1 MHPPRWLRTH
11 TTAARPA
18 GRTLPLPAATE
29 RNPRG
34 VAVPNTMT
42 TVVARL
48 PVIAATLCFQAVA
61 GDFDDLVQPLLSKH
75 CIACHGQQM
84 QMAELRLDQ
93 FQSEPDA
100 LRYPGIWDDVLRTTT
115 LGKMPPPGS
124 LAPTQSELESL
135 AEWIESNRST
145 MELHR
150 TTQAR
155 RVTARRLNR
164 AEYNNTVRDLL
175 GIDGRPADA
184 FPVDDSGYGFDN
196 IADVLSISPLLM
208 EKYIAAA
215 GKLARAAVW
224 DKPRSAEP
232 TRFRIQAAR
241 DESNSAAIGRI
252 SPFTADGSIQLSFE
266 FPAAGFYE
274 FAFGAIDRRQ
284 RSEEDGRYLPDM
296 EPPPPRLMT
305 MRLDGSRMATKA
317 VEAAQYFDRSERVT
331 HRIEPGTVD
340 ISVGFIDQ
348 AGNPMDPNTEYSQR
362 KLWVDYLEINGPFDA
377 EPLPLPASHRRLL
390 VCRPDGEEPWEPC
403 ARRIIERLTLKSYRR
418 PPTQPELQS
427 LMRLAERSMR
437 NGESF
442 EGMIQTVLQ
451 SVLVSP
457 QFLFRIE
464 RSPEQGSDQPA
475 RELNDFELA
484 SRLSYFLW
492 SSMPDDALFEAAAGG
507 SLRSAEAL
515 RREARRMLANPRSS
529 ALVEN
534 FAGQW
539 LQLRNLMQ
547 AQPDAE
553 RFPTFDEELRESM
566 LRESELFFDSVV
578 REDRS
583 ILDFLD
589 SDFTFVNEALARHYG
604 IGDVSGAEFRRVEI
618 PNEQRGG
625 LLGQA
630 SLLTISSYPTRTSPV
645 LRGLW
650 VLENLLGQSPPPPP
664 PDVPELDVQEGP
676 LVGTLRE
683 QLEEHRSNAGCM
695 SCHRV
700 MDAIGFGLEN
710 YDATGKWRE
719 RDGDLPLDTSG
730 TLPGDHSFQ
739 SPAELRKILVNTE
752 AQSFSRTLAK
762 KLLTYALGRGVDRH
776 DNPAV
781 DEIQRQLVDAEYRF
795 SALVE
800 AIVSSKPFRLTA
812 PDRTV
817 AGEDL

>member
-1 MHPPRWLRTH
+1 MHPPRWPCRYAA
-11 TTAARPA
+11 AARPA
-18 GRTLPLPAATE
+18 DRTLPLPAAAE

-42 TVVARL
+42 SVVARL
-48 PVIAATLCFQAVA
+48 LVIAATLGFQAVA
-61 GDFDDLVQPLLSKH
+61 GDFDDHVRPFLSKH

-100 LRYPGIWDDVLRTTT
+100 LRYPGIWDDVLRMTT

-124 LAPTQSELESL
+124 LAPTRSELESL
-135 AEWIESNRST
+135 AGWIESNRPA

-175 GIDGRPADA
+175 GIDARPADA

-252 SPFTADGSIQLSFE
+252 SPFTADGSIQLSFK

-317 VEAAQYFDRSERVT
+317 VEAAQYFDRRERVT
-331 HRIEPGTVD
+331 HRIEPGAVD
-340 ISVGFIDQ
+340 LWVGFIDQ
-348 AGNPMDPNTEYSQR
+348 AGDPMDPNTEYSQR

-390 VCRPDGEEPWEPC
+390 ACRPDGEEPWEPC
-403 ARRIIERLTLKSYRR
+403 ARRIIERLTLRSYRR
-418 PPTQPELQS
+418 PPTQLELQS

-437 NGESF
+437 DGESF

-475 RELNDFELA
+475 RELDDFELA

-492 SSMPDDALFEAAAGG
+492 SSMPDDALFEAASVG
-507 SLRSAEAL
+507 SLGSAEAL
-515 RREARRMLANPRSS
+515 RRQARRMLADPRSS

-553 RFPTFDEELRESM
+553 RFPAFDEELRESM
-566 LRESELFFDSVV
+566 LRESELFFDSIV

-604 IGDVSGAEFRRVEI
+604 MGDVSGAEFRRVEL

-664 PDVPELDVQEGP
+664 PDVPELDIQEGP

-683 QLEEHRSNAGCM
+683 QLEAHRSNAGCM

-710 YDATGKWRE
+710 YDATGKWRD

-739 SPAELRKILVNTE
+739 SPAELRRILAGTE

-781 DEIQRQLVDAEYRF
+781 DEIQRQVVDADYRF

-800 AIVSSKPFRLTA
+800 AIVSSEPFRLTA

>member
-1 MHPPRWLRTH
+1 MHPPRSLRAH
-11 TTAARPA
+11 AASACPIN
-18 GRTLPLPAATE
+18 RTLSLPAALSLG
-29 RNPRG
+29 PSG
-34 VAVPNTMT
+34 VAGPNTMT
-42 TVVARL
+42 CVAARL
-48 PVIAATLCFQAVA
+48 LAIAAILGLQAVA
-61 GDFDDLVQPLLSKH
+61 GEFADDVQPLLAKH
-75 CIACHGQQM
+75 CVACHGQQM

-93 FQSEPDA
+93 FQDEPEA
-100 LRYPGIWDDVLRTTT
+100 LRYPGIWDDVLRVTT

-124 LAPTQSELESL
+124 PAPTKPELESL
-135 AEWIESNRST
+135 AGWIESNRSA

-175 GIDGRPADA
+175 GINVRPADA

-224 DKPRSAEP
+224 DRPRSAEP

-241 DESNSAAIGRI
+241 DASNSAAIGQI
-252 SPFTADGSIQLSFE
+252 SPFTADGSIHLSFE
-266 FPAAGFYE
+266 FPASGFYE

-284 RSEEDGRYLPDM
+284 RSEENGRYLPDM

-305 MRLDGSRMATKA
+305 MRLDSLRMATKA

-331 HRIEPGTVD
+331 HRIEPGTTD
-340 ISVGFIDQ
+340 IWVGFIDQ
-348 AGNPMDPNTEYSQR
+348 AGDPMDPNTEYSQR

-377 EPLPLPASHRRLL
+377 EPLPLPASHHRLL

-403 ARRIIERLTLKSYRR
+403 ARRIIERLALRAYRR
-418 PPTQPELQS
+418 PPAGSELQR
-427 LMRLAERSMR
+427 LMRLAGRSMR
-437 NGESF
+437 DGESF

-451 SVLVSP
+451 TVLVSP

-464 RSPEQGSDQPA
+464 RSPAQSSDQPA
-475 RELNDFELA
+475 RELDDFELA

-492 SSMPDDALFEAAAGG
+492 SSMPDDALFEAAATG

-515 RREARRMLANPRSS
+515 RRQTKRMLADPRSS

-534 FAGQW
+534 FGGQW
-539 LQLRNLMQ
+539 LQLRNLAQ

-553 RFPTFDEELRESM
+553 RFPAFDEELRESM
-566 LRESELFFDSVV
+566 LRESELFFDSIV

-589 SDFTFVNEALARHYG
+589 SDFTFVNESLARHYG
-604 IGDVSGAEFRRVEI
+604 IGDVSGAEFRRVEL

-650 VLENLLGQSPPPPP
+650 VLENILGQSPPPPP
-664 PDVPELDVQEGP
+664 PDVPELEIQEGP
-676 LVGTLRE
+676 LGGTLRE
-683 QLEEHRSNAGCM
+683 QLEAHRSNAGCM

-710 YDATGKWRE
+710 YDATGRWRE
-719 RDGDLPLDTSG
+719 RERDLPLDTSG
-730 TLPGDHSFQ
+730 TLPGDYSFQ
-739 SPAELRKILVNTE
+739 SPAELRKILVETE

-781 DEIQRQLVDAEYRF
+781 DEIQRQVVDADYRF
-795 SALVE
+795 SALVG
-800 AIVSSKPFRLTA
+800 AIVSSEPFRLTA
-812 PDRTV
+812 PD
-817 AGEDL
+817 

>member
-1 MHPPRWLRTH
+1 MTCV
-11 TTAARPA
+11 AARLLA
-18 GRTLPLPAATE
+18 
-29 RNPRG
+29 
-34 VAVPNTMT
+34 
-42 TVVARL
+42 
-48 PVIAATLCFQAVA
+48 IAAILGLQAVA
-61 GDFDDLVQPLLSKH
+61 GEFTDAVQPFLSKH
-75 CIACHGQQM
+75 CVACHGPQM

-93 FQSEPDA
+93 FQSEPEA
-100 LRYPGIWDDVLRTTT
+100 LRHPGIWDDVLRVTT

-124 LAPTQSELESL
+124 LAPTKPELESL
-135 AEWIESNRST
+135 AGWIESNRSA
-145 MELHR
+145 MEPHR

-175 GIDGRPADA
+175 GIDVRPADT

-241 DESNSAAIGRI
+241 DASNSDAIGRI

-266 FPAAGFYE
+266 LPAAGFYE

-296 EPPPPRLMT
+296 QPPPPRLMT
-305 MRLDGSRMATKA
+305 MRLDGLRMATKA

-340 ISVGFIDQ
+340 IWVGFIDQ
-348 AGNPMDPNTEYSQR
+348 SGDPIDPNAEYSQR

-390 VCRPDGEEPWEPC
+390 ACRPDGEEPWEPC
-403 ARRIIERLTLKSYRR
+403 ARRIIERLALRAYRR
-418 PPTQPELQS
+418 PPTRLELQS
-427 LMRLAERSMR
+427 LMRLGARAMR
-437 NGESF
+437 DGESF

-451 SVLVSP
+451 TVLVSP

-464 RSPEQGSDQPA
+464 RSPAGGSDQPA
-475 RELNDFELA
+475 RELDDFELA

-492 SSMPDDALFEAAAGG
+492 SSMPDDALLESAAAGG
-507 SLRSAEAL
+507 LRSAEAL
-515 RREARRMLANPRSS
+515 RRQARRMLVDPRSS

-534 FAGQW
+534 FGGQW
-539 LQLRNLMQ
+539 LQLRNLTQ
-547 AQPDAE
+547 VQPDAE
-553 RFPTFDEELRESM
+553 RFPAFDEELRASM
-566 LRESELFFDSVV
+566 LRESELFLDSIV
-578 REDRS
+578 RENRS

-589 SDFTFVNEALARHYG
+589 SDFTFVNETLARHYG
-604 IGDVSGAEFRRVEI
+604 IGDVSGAAFRRI
-618 PNEQRGG
+618 ALPNEQRGG

-650 VLENLLGQSPPPPP
+650 VLENILGQSPPPPP
-664 PDVPELDVQEGP
+664 PGVPELEIQEGP
-676 LVGTLRE
+676 LGGTLRE
-683 QLEEHRSNAGCM
+683 QLEAHRSNAGCM

-710 YDATGKWRE
+710 YDATGRWRE
-719 RDGDLPLDTSG
+719 REGDLPLDTSG

-739 SPAELRKILVNTE
+739 SPAELREILVETE

-781 DEIQRQLVDAEYRF
+781 DEIQHQVVEADYRF

-800 AIVSSKPFRLTA
+800 AIVSSEPFRLTA
-812 PDRTV
+812 PDQTV
-817 AGEDL
+817 SGNDP